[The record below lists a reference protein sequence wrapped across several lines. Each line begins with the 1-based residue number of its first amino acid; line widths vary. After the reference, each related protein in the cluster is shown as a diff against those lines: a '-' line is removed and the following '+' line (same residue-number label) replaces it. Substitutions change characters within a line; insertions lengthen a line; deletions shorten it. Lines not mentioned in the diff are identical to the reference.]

1 MMAALKMRE
10 LYHKYHYFEHCTV
23 DIFIDQTKLDNYE
36 ILTLESLQIEETT
49 SVKSSVAYLNMSV
62 EDYTSEIKK
71 TLQIGAKMLIKAG
84 YEKNKQIV
92 FCGFIEELI
101 IRKTEDKQMKVDIIG
116 MDVLALMTMGN
127 HYAQKDQKTIHMILD
142 DISKR
147 SVYKKY
153 ISKIEM
159 PSVSQSNNQLIPI
172 YLKSDFEMLKEIC
185 SYFHFETFIVKETL
199 YIGKFQQYTF
209 DTLYLEDDLGVYE
222 TQLDCSVSSLAQEIE
237 VVSFDFNGKQL
248 SKKKKLS
255 YTSFPVSSQVTSLMK
270 EKTQRI
276 VIGGVNEMAGLD
288 IFIDG
293 YSQKMLNQYGE
304 ISITTV
310 FLPEL
315 TCGMTVEFTLANQ
328 KLKCY
333 VTSVH
338 HYLLD
343 EMKTR
348 IRGCCL

>member
-1 MMAALKMRE
+1 MRE
-10 LYHKYHYFEHCTV
+10 LCHKYHYFEHCTV

-101 IRKTEDKQMKVDIIG
+101 IRKTEDKQMKIDIIG

-142 DISKR
+142 DICKR

-159 PSVSQSNNQLIPI
+159 PSVSKSNNQLIPI
-172 YLKSDFEMLKEIC
+172 YLKSDFEMLKEIG
-185 SYFHFETFIVKETL
+185 S
-199 YIGKFQQYTF
+199 
-209 DTLYLEDDLGVYE
+209 
-222 TQLDCSVSSLAQEIE
+222 
-237 VVSFDFNGKQL
+237 
-248 SKKKKLS
+248 
-255 YTSFPVSSQVTSLMK
+255 
-270 EKTQRI
+270 
-276 VIGGVNEMAGLD
+276 
-288 IFIDG
+288 
-293 YSQKMLNQYGE
+293 
-304 ISITTV
+304 
-310 FLPEL
+310 
-315 TCGMTVEFTLANQ
+315 
-328 KLKCY
+328 
-333 VTSVH
+333 
-338 HYLLD
+338 
-343 EMKTR
+343 
-348 IRGCCL
+348 